1 MQLLNE
7 AQVFET
13 WAPIIE
19 EKTGVNESSKLK
31 WMSKY
36 AHYHS
41 LNEGFSYPQASLFN
55 TPGMGNVTPAS
66 TVAGG
71 ASNFYGAGSQ
81 GSGDKF
87 PSLLPL
93 AIQVA
98 ARTVGFDIVSV
109 VPMNGPSGVLTYL
122 DYVYAG
128 GRDPF
133 APGLGNQNPAIGG
146 TNTAGSSRFNDK
158 TKLFKLNP
166 VGFNAN
172 LNTSQAWRLYA
183 TGDYYT
189 FSSTATTAVSSF
201 ALLVQ
206 FVGLSRIDGFP
217 IFNVVG
223 EQNGTVTLN
232 AGAGLTVFSDLS
244 SQSSSTQTVPF
255 YEVVGAN
262 PSTFV
267 FPTAYV
273 SGGNGA
279 TWATT
284 TSANVAADNLLQ
296 ANFSGGAGY
305 AELVRALEDQIQG
318 FAGSGPNDD
327 EAYSGN
333 ATDGRVPYEPMRR
346 GVGETSYYRTMG
358 LQAFTKFV
366 EAETFQVA
374 AQVTTEQIQDLNRQ
388 YGIDVVSMMENALVN
403 EISQSINKHIL
414 SRAFALGWQN
424 HANFAAVEGTNMN
437 LNLTTLP
444 GVSTAS
450 FIGQTGATQIPIAV
464 GSFQNYGG
472 AVANFENQ
480 GTVQRRVQSK
490 ILAGANVIAQRGRR
504 GPGNFVVT
512 NLQIGTALQDSA
524 QFTFYPLANTVNQNN
539 GALYPLGT
547 LAGMTIYIDPNMNY
561 DDTRILMGRKGADEE
576 PGLKFMPYLMAES
589 IQTIAEGTMSP
600 KIAVKSRYA
609 LVEAGFHPE
618 TQYFTILVNLKSGG
632 SGDWWTGTSSIS
644 IA

>member
-1 MQLLNE
+1 MNLINE
-7 AQVFET
+7 SQVFET
-13 WAPIIE
+13 WAPLLE
-19 EKTGVNESSKLK
+19 EKTGITDSNKLK
-31 WMSKY
+31 WMTKY

-55 TPGMGNVTPAS
+55 TPGMGNVAPAS

-98 ARTVGFDIVSV
+98 ARTVGFDIVPV

-128 GRDPF
+128 GRDPL
-133 APGLGNQNPAIGG
+133 APGLNNQSQIGG
-146 TNTAGSSRFNDK
+146 TANAGNAVKFGDK
-158 TKLFKLNP
+158 FQVFKLN
-166 VGFNAN
+166 VAQFTTKN
-172 LNTSQAWRLYA
+172 
-183 TGDYYT
+183 
-189 FSSTATTAVSSF
+189 TTAEWKTIAPGTKLVISTEVMDSTVT
-201 ALLVQ
+201 ASISLLVA
-206 FVGLSRIDGFP
+206 FIGISRIDGFP
-217 IFNVVG
+217 LFRVLG
-223 EQNGTVTLN
+223 EQAIANGLDVGDVQTWSDVTTGQQQAL
-232 AGAGLTVFSDLS
+232 
-244 SQSSSTQTVPF
+244 PF
-255 YEVVGAN
+255 YSVIGSATCYFSEPTGVTGGSGAN
-262 PSTFV
+262 WTG
-267 FPTAYV
+267 TLAA
-273 SGGNGA
+273 GNDIFA
-279 TWATT
+279 T
-284 TSANVAADNLLQ
+284 
-296 ANFSGGAGY
+296 GYY
-305 AELVRALEDQIQG
+305 AELVRALEDHIQG
-318 FAGSGPNDD
+318 FAGSGPQDNI
-327 EAYSGN
+327 AYSGN
-333 ATDGRVPYEPMRR
+333 STEGRTAYEPMRR
-346 GVGETSYYRTMG
+346 GVGETTYYRTMG

-403 EISQSINKHIL
+403 EVSQSINKHIL
-414 SRAFALGWQN
+414 SRAFALGWTN
-424 HANFAAVEGTNMN
+424 HANFAGVEGTNLN
-437 LNLTTLP
+437 LNLY
-444 GVSTAS
+444 A
-450 FIGQTGATQIPIAV
+450 GATSNMYAEFLGQDANPSLVRIAIPAM
-464 GSFQNYGG
+464 QNYG
-472 AVANFENQ
+472 ASTTAFENQ
-480 GTVQRRVQSK
+480 GTIQRRIQSK
-490 ILAGANVIAQRGRR
+490 LLAAGNVIAQRGRR

-512 NLQIGTALQDSA
+512 NLQIATALQDSA

-547 LAGMTIYIDPNMNY
+547 LAGLTIYVDPNMDY
-561 DDTRILMGRKGADEE
+561 SDTRILVGRKGADEE

-618 TQYFTILVNLKSGG
+618 TQYFTLLVNLKSGNV
-632 SGDWWTGTSSIS
+632 DWFLAQTSIS

>member
-1 MQLLNE
+1 MNLINE
-7 AQVFET
+7 SQVFET
-13 WAPIIE
+13 WAPLLE
-19 EKTGVNESSKLK
+19 EKTGITDSNKLK
-31 WMSKY
+31 WMTKY

-55 TPGMGNVTPAS
+55 TPGMGNVAPAS

-98 ARTVGFDIVSV
+98 ARTVGFDIVPV

-128 GRDPF
+128 GRDPL
-133 APGLGNQNPAIGG
+133 APGLNNQAQIGG
-146 TNTAGSSRFNDK
+146 TANAGNAVKFGDK
-158 TKLFKLNP
+158 FQVFKLN
-166 VGFNAN
+166 VAQF
-172 LNTSQAWRLYA
+172 TTKDA
-183 TGDYYT
+183 TKDWKVIAPGTKYVI
-189 FSSTATTAVSSF
+189 STEVMDSTVTASIS
-201 ALLVQ
+201 LLVA
-206 FVGLSRIDGFP
+206 FIGVSRIDGFP
-217 IFNVVG
+217 LFRVLG
-223 EQNGTVTLN
+223 EQAIPNGNDVGDVQTWSDVTTGQQQAL
-232 AGAGLTVFSDLS
+232 
-244 SQSSSTQTVPF
+244 PF
-255 YEVVGAN
+255 YSIIGSATAYFSPVTATGGSGAN
-262 PSTFV
+262 WTG
-267 FPTAYV
+267 TLEA
-273 SGGNGA
+273 GNDIFA
-279 TWATT
+279 T
-284 TSANVAADNLLQ
+284 
-296 ANFSGGAGY
+296 GYY
-305 AELVRALEDQIQG
+305 AELVRALEDHIQG
-318 FAGSGPNDD
+318 FAGSGPQDNI
-327 EAYSGN
+327 AYSGN
-333 ATDGRVPYEPMRR
+333 STEGRTAYEPMRR
-346 GVGETSYYRTMG
+346 GVGETTYYRTMG

-403 EISQSINKHIL
+403 EVSQSINKHIL

-424 HANFAAVEGTNMN
+424 HANFAGVEGTNLN
-437 LNLTTLP
+437 LNLNVTTGGTAVNFAQFLGQNP
-444 GVSTAS
+444 DSGLVS
-450 FIGQTGATQIPIAV
+450 IDVPL
-464 GSFQNYGG
+464 FQNYGG
-472 AVANFENQ
+472 STAAFENQ
-480 GTVQRRVQSK
+480 GTIQRRIQSK
-490 ILAGANVIAQRGRR
+490 LLAAGNVIAQRGRR

-512 NLQIGTALQDSA
+512 NLQIATALQDSA

-547 LAGMTIYIDPNMNY
+547 LAGLTIYVDPNMDY
-561 DDTRILMGRKGADEE
+561 SDTRILVGRKGADEE

-618 TQYFTILVNLKSGG
+618 TQYFTLLINLKHGATEWFLA
-632 SGDWWTGTSSIS
+632 DQSIS
-644 IA
+644 VA